1 MILPTLEGGLR
12 SSASDVN
19 ELNQVVGS
27 SESAAG
33 NRAVIWDESGA
44 ITDLDSMVSAAG
56 WVLSSATAINDY
68 GNIVGTGTLNGVP
81 HGFLLTNGTIPE
93 PPPAQN
99 LAPVAVITAA
109 VYSGKAP
116 LTVTFDATASSD
128 PEGGALAY
136 SWDIDGSPVATGNEL
151 LYVFNQAGTYW
162 VTLTVT
168 DDQGMSASDSV
179 SIRVRKGKR
188 K

>member
-1 MILPTLEGGLR
+1 
-12 SSASDVN
+12 VN

-33 NRAVIWDESGA
+33 NRAVIWNESGA
-44 ITDLDSMVSAAG
+44 ITDLDNMVSAAG
-56 WVLSSATAINDY
+56 WVLTSATAINDY
-68 GNIVGTGTLNGVP
+68 GDIVGTGTLNGVP
-81 HGFLLTNGTIPE
+81 HGFLLTNGTIPQ

-99 LAPVAVITAA
+99 LAPVAAVSAD

-128 PEGGALAY
+128 PEGGELSY
-136 SWDIDGSPVATGNEL
+136 TWDIDGGPVATGTGL
-151 LYVFNQAGTYW
+151 LHVFDQAGTYW
-162 VTLTVT
+162 ITLTVT
-168 DDQGMSASDSV
+168 DDQGLSASDSV